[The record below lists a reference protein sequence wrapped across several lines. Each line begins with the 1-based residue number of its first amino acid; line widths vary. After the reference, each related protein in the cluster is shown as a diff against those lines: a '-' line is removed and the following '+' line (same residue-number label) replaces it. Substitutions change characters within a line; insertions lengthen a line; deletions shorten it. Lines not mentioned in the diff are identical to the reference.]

1 MVDKGNSLREF
12 QKPYV
17 LLIPFPSI
25 TCYQVP
31 GETNTNNTL
40 LKYLVRIHTRDQN
53 QKTWW
58 GAKFNRLR
66 LVDMEVWLDKITD
79 KNVEN
84 SISLALAL
92 SPTYNFSTF
101 YQYISQKGYRFLW
114 YEYI

>member
-40 LKYLVRIHTRDQN
+40 LKFSNLFQNHTRDQN

-66 LVDMEVWLDKITD
+66 LVDMEIWLDKITD

-92 SPTYNFSTF
+92 KSYLQF
-101 YQYISQKGYRFLW
+101 
-114 YEYI
+114 